1 MKSQCVIYI
10 SFFFCSLA
18 EFDGTTVLCR
28 VCGDKASGF
37 HYGVHSC
44 EGCKV
49 SGNSNSI
56 HNTNPRILRIF
67 RSTLFDP
74 VSFSKIFAYSTWRS
88 NFSVGTPFFSSNI
101 SYKNYKMIWKSFE
114 RIWQRVS
121 PTFLILFTR
130 SLQDFWNNGFLKYI
144 NTNLALIHEYC
155 EKYRQCGAV
164 TRCDQEVNGVWMW
177 MYDVT
182 KATEKLSTRRCSTL
196 CTRKSRDVRTGPWR
210 CLLNRATFP
219 RGWKILPRS
228 LFFHPYDDLYIES
241 SGQRNDIR
249 SIIRVNSWSIA
260 IFFLVYNDS

>member
-1 MKSQCVIYI
+1 MGYTPARDARWVEIRTRYTIQI
-10 SFFFCSLA
+10 
-18 EFDGTTVLCR
+18 R
-28 VCGDKASGF
+28 V
-37 HYGVHSC
+37 Y
-44 EGCKV
+44 
-49 SGNSNSI
+49 
-56 HNTNPRILRIF
+56 
-67 RSTLFDP
+67 
-74 VSFSKIFAYSTWRS
+74 FAYFVRR
-88 NFSVGTPFFSSNI
+88 FSIRFRFQKYLLTRLGVRTSPLELLFFSSNI

-114 RIWQRVS
+114 RISQRVS
-121 PTFLILFTR
+121 PTFSILFTR

-219 RGWKILPRS
+219 RGWKILPKS